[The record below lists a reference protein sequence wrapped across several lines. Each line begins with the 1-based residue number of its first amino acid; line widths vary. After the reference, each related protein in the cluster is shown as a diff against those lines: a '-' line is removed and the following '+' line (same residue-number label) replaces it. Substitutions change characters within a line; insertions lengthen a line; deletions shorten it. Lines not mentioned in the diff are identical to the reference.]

1 MLKGRSGYIFCDF
14 KETIVMNLPL
24 ELLRESLAEFGTN
37 GVKVF

>member
-14 KETIVMNLPL
+14 KETIMMNLPL